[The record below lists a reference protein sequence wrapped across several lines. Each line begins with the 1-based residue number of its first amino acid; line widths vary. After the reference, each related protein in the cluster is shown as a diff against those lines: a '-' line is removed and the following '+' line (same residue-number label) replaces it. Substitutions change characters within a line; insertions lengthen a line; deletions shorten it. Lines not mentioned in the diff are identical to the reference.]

1 MARCDGHERLTLATG
16 CNQPLAS
23 AGNQRGLGGNTSD
36 AGSCTGAA
44 GIDDGDADGNPGVSG
59 VDDVGVAGT
68 DTGACAFDPRATRT
82 PRDFIH
88 ALNSSAVMFLPFWL
102 MLKRQGVLSNWVR
115 GL

>member
-1 MARCDGHERLTLATG
+1 MNCSR
-16 CNQPLAS
+16 PLAR
-23 AGNQRGLGGNTSD
+23 AGNQRGLGGKTSD
-36 AGSCTGAA
+36 AGSCAGAA
-44 GIDDGDADGNPGVSG
+44 GTDEDGAGGKPGG
-59 VDDVGVAGT
+59 VDVADVGVAGSA
-68 DTGACAFDPRATRT
+68 TGACAFDPRATRT